1 MRHDKKKE
9 AARASRPSSPPGS
22 PTPSSSQPS
31 SSSQG
36 TAPVSEPSTSQG
48 PSTGRGTTS
57 ERAPPSP
64 DTTISGPPSS
74 GYSEDS
80 FADPWRTTFSS
91 SYGLPSAWPECP
103 FCDVTCPGKASLQW
117 HFQCDHPDEEWPDLS
132 DSDLSLTTGQP
143 HSSKSASSKSGK
155 QSVTK
160 SAKKRSRS
168 EPRKTV
174 AKKEPRKSV
183 AMKEPRKFPVGPDAG
198 TGEDSDDSDDEEAFS
213 GSASVDVGP
222 VVSDDEEDADVSRD
236 EGEDADDV
244 PHGEGEVADGEAGTT
259 DEPVAKRKRRE
270 RYRPWNVSHFT
281 KDNF

>member
-48 PSTGRGTTS
+48 PSTSRGTTS

-74 GYSEDS
+74 GYSDDS

-155 QSVTK
+155 QS
-160 SAKKRSRS
+160 AKKRSRS

-183 AMKEPRKFPVGPDAG
+183 AMKEPRKFLVGPDAG
-198 TGEDSDDSDDEEAFS
+198 TGEDSDDSDDEEAFA
-213 GSASVDVGP
+213 GSASMDVGP
-222 VVSDDEEDADVSRD
+222 EVSDDEEVADVSRD

-244 PHGEGEVADGEAGTT
+244 PQGEGEVADGEAGTT